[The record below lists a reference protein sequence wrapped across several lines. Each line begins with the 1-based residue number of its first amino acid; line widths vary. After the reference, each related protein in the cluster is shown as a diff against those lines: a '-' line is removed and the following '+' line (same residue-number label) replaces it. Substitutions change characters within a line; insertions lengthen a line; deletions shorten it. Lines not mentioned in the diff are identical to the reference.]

1 VTFSTTTQTA
11 VGSPFGW
18 TITTTNS
25 STVTGEEPFRVASSG
40 SITISRGPSRV
51 ISKFVDQVQ
60 KILKRFT
67 LDWVAPLFVEQR
79 RCLLHPI
86 RERLDPPAPRE
97 PKRRTCSGS
106 SRYRV
111 MFY

>member
-1 VTFSTTTQTA
+1 VTISTTTQTA
-11 VGSPFGW
+11 AGSPFNW
-18 TITTTNS
+18 TITVTDST
-25 STVTGEEPFRVASSG
+25 TVTGEQPFRVASSG
-40 SITISRGPSRV
+40 SITISRVPSRV
-51 ISKFVDQVQ
+51 ISRFADEVQ

-86 RERLDPPAPRE
+86 RERLEPPAPRE